1 MSSMIDPK
9 VFSYQF
15 LSLSE
20 VISNQLLLLPH
31 VEEMSAHEMK
41 SRIEA
46 APWRVDLLALPSNP

>member
-46 APWRVDLLALPSNP
+46 AP